1 MEYAILFLPLLG
13 ALTGYYGK
21 FLGSLFSEII
31 TTLLVSLSAILSI
44 IVFYE
49 GWQYNYYENHLIFE
63 WISSGNFKA
72 NWSINFDPLTSVM
85 FVTVTS
91 ISAASPPKPKTPPLP
106 GFKTLI
112 STSSLFSPSFSR
124 ADFVA
129 SSTVLPVYF

>member
-1 MEYAILFLPLLG
+1 MMAKVLFKYKKIKKTFNIEEGKTILDLSKQESFDIE
-13 ALTGYYGK
+13 
-21 FLGSLFSEII
+21 GSCGGSMACS
-31 TTLLVSLSAILSI
+31 TCHV
-44 IVFYE
+44 
-49 GWQYNYYENHLIFE
+49 LIHE
-63 WISSGNFKA
+63 DWISK
-72 NWSINFDPLTSVM
+72 LTEE
-85 FVTVTS
+85 TVTS